1 MGGLIGGYPL
11 SHFIDIPTSPKCIC
25 TPAIAGI
32 SDGPNV
38 GCPLHGEEITL

>member
-1 MGGLIGGYPL
+1 MNGGLMGGYPL
-11 SHFIDIPTSPKCIC
+11 GHFINIPDQRKCIC

-38 GCPLHGEEITL
+38 DCPIHGDGA